1 MLEGRGGKMS
11 EPVASGA
18 IGTRRVTDAAD
29 PYLSHWDD
37 TGAQQ
42 CWVLPTDGRV
52 MTIGRSAA
60 TDVCIGWD
68 TKASRVHAT
77 MQRIAGEWTVEDDGL
92 SRNGTFVNGVRL
104 TRRVR
109 LRDRDRIMV
118 GGTVLTYCC
127 PAQATGQQT
136 VVGDAGPVAARLT
149 GPQRSVLL
157 ALCRPYSRGGPYA
170 TPATN
175 QQIADELSL
184 SLDAVKTHLRTLF
197 HKFGIDGLPQNTKR
211 ARLVEIAMEYGIIAE
226 KEGST

>member
-1 MLEGRGGKMS
+1 MS
-11 EPVASGA
+11 ERAAGRAVGSV
-18 IGTRRVTDAAD
+18 RVTDASA

-37 TGAQQ
+37 TGRQQ
-42 CWVLPTDGRV
+42 CWVLPTDGRA

-60 TDVCIGWD
+60 TDVCVGWD

-104 TRRVR
+104 TRRIR
-109 LRDRDRIMV
+109 LRDRDRILV

-127 PAQATGQQT
+127 PTQATGQQT

-157 ALCRPYSRGGPYA
+157 ALCRPYAWGKPYA

-211 ARLVEIAMEYGIIAE
+211 TRLVEIAMEHGIIAE
-226 KEGST
+226 NEVSD